1 MLRKPII
8 TFLGHVDHG
17 KSSLIEKIS
26 AIGITKGE
34 PGLITQGIRSYK
46 VSKEAVEKVA
56 GQLLPSGMIK
66 VPGFLLIDSPGHA
79 AFNNL
84 RKRGG
89 NLADVAILVVDLNQ
103 GMQDQTLECI
113 EILRAYKTP
122 FVIAA
127 NKVDLVPGWHGFAG
141 KLIESI
147 VRQRSS
153 VQEELDKRLYTM
165 VAKLSE
171 FKVNAERF
179 DRVDDFSKAVAIVPC
194 SAVSGEGLPELL
206 MVIAGLS
213 QRFLEKKLDIDQSR
227 EGKGT
232 VLEVKEE
239 KGLGTT
245 LDVVLY
251 GGCLRVHDQVV
262 IGTLDEPLVTKVKGL
277 FDYEGKKLVRV
288 EEVFAATG
296 VRVLCPE
303 MEGVV
308 GGVPFRVANTLK
320 EVVVAEIKEEVEQV
334 VLEVDPEGI
343 VIKADTLGSLEA
355 LLGLLRKAGIKIKRA
370 SIGAITKKDVAE
382 ALANADP
389 LNKVVAGFNVAA
401 VVASEIK
408 VLSSNVIYKIIED
421 LAVWREEEKK
431 KMEAKELE
439 KVVRAFK
446 MQVLPG
452 CIFRQSNP
460 AVVGVRVLG
469 GIVQS
474 GVALMKK
481 DGTKVSYV
489 KSLQKEKET
498 VDKAIK
504 NDELAVAIPDIMVG
518 RQLHENDVL
527 YADLDELHF
536 VKLKVLKKYLKEDEV
551 EVLKEIA
558 EIKRKFNPVW
568 GI

>member
-46 VSKEAVEKVA
+46 VAKDAVEKIA
-56 GQLLPSGMIK
+56 GKLLPPGMIK

-127 NKVDLVPGWHGFAG
+127 NKVDLIAGWHNLSE
-141 KLIESI
+141 KLLENIG
-147 VRQRSS
+147 RQRADI
-153 VQEELDKRLYTM
+153 QAELDKRLYTM
-165 VAKLSE
+165 VGKLVE
-171 FKVNAERF
+171 FQVNAERF
-179 DRVDDFSKAVAIVPC
+179 DRVDDFTKAVAIVPC
-194 SAVSGEGLPELL
+194 SALSGEGLPELL

-213 QRFLEKKLDIDQSR
+213 QRFLEKKLDIDLGR

-251 GGCLRVHDQVV
+251 DGCLKVNDQLV

-288 EEVFAATG
+288 QEVVAATG

-303 MEGVV
+303 VKSV
-308 GGVPFRVANTLK
+308 IGGVPFRVANTNLEQVK
-320 EVVVAEIKEEVEQV
+320 AEVKEEVEQV

-343 VIKADTLGSLEA
+343 VVKADTLGSLEA
-355 LLGLLRKAGIKIKRA
+355 LLGLLRKAEIKLKRA

-389 LNKVVAGFNVAA
+389 LNRVVVGFNVDG
-401 VVASEIK
+401 VVVPEVKILTA
-408 VLSSNVIYKIIED
+408 NVIYRIIDD
-421 LAVWREEEKK
+421 LALWRKDELK

-439 KVVRAFK
+439 KVMRAFK

-460 AVVGVRVLG
+460 AVVGVRVFG
-469 GIVQS
+469 GIVKN
-474 GVALMKK
+474 GVSLMKS
-481 DGTKVSYV
+481 DGSKVSYV

-498 VDKAIK
+498 VDEAKK
-504 NDELAVAIPDIMVG
+504 DDELAISIPDVMVG
-518 RQLHENDVL
+518 RQLHESDIL
-527 YADLDELHF
+527 FADLDEQHF
-536 VKLKVLKKYLKEDEV
+536 TKLKSLRKYLKEDEI

-558 EIKRKFNPVW
+558 EIKRKSNPVW